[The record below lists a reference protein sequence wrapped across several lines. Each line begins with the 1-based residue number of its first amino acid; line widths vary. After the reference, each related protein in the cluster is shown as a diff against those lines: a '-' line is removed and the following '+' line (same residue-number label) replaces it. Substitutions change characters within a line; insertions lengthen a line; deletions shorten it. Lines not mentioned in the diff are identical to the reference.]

1 MKVKKKN
8 KKFKFNEGRVLAFL
22 LAIVILFL
30 VLVGR
35 LLYISIFRSKD
46 YKAMAEEQ
54 WTNEIQIDARRGRIL
69 DRSNRELAVTANVF
83 RVDLDLI
90 TLRKYID
97 KKETDNIEVAKLL
110 AEALEMD
117 EEKVLSRIELTYPSG
132 NPANSAT
139 LIRRVEKEKADKVKE
154 LDINGV
160 IVSEDT
166 KRYYPN
172 GDFLSHTLGTTNA
185 DGEGLS
191 GLELYYNEELMGI
204 PGVRVSEVSGNSAS
218 NPYSETSFTPPVDGK
233 DMTLT
238 IDENIQ
244 YFVEK
249 VAEDALKKH
258 NADSVSIAVMNPNNG
273 EILGMVNKPGFN
285 PNNPYEGSEAFN
297 GKDESAKLQNMWR
310 NTIVSDSFEPGSIF
324 KIITSIA
331 AIEENIAGKDE
342 VYYCD
347 GSLNVAGRNIKCWKP
362 GGHGVQNFNQ
372 TLENS
377 CNVAFME
384 MGAKLGAE
392 KLNEYIKLF
401 GFGTQS
407 GIDLPGEATGIVK
420 NVEDINAV
428 DLATISFGQT
438 NTMNGIQFMTALNA
452 VANGGDLIQPHIM
465 KELSH
470 KDGNGTKII
479 DEVFVPKIQENIVD
493 EKSTMRVKEAL
504 ESTVS
509 KGSSKDAG
517 IEGIK
522 VAGKTGTAEKVDP
535 ETGTYGAGYIAS
547 FAGFAPYDNPQV
559 SLIVI
564 IDNPKNGEH
573 FGGIVAAPFAGELF
587 NNIFNYISLNEGQ
600 LDQKDES
607 VIIPDLRGDKVTSA
621 EKTLN
626 ELGVNCVI
634 EGDRTFVTSITP
646 LPGYKVKKGD
656 SITLYAGSRFD
667 RNEKEIVVPDFRK
680 LNKEEAEKILKSLG
694 LKGEFEGE
702 GEIKEQSISAGE
714 IIKSGDK
721 IKFKLEG

>member
-1 MKVKKKN
+1 MKAKKKN
-8 KKFKFNEGRVLAFL
+8 KKIKLNEGRVLAFL

-30 VLVGR
+30 ALSGR

-69 DRSNRELAVTANVF
+69 DRNNRELAVTANVF

-97 KKETDNIEVAKLL
+97 KKDTDNIEIAKLL

-139 LIRRVEKEKADKVKE
+139 LIRRIEKEKADKVKE

-204 PGVRVSEVSGNSAS
+204 PGVRVSEVSGNSTS

-249 VAEDALKKH
+249 VAEDALNKH

-285 PNNPYEGSEAFN
+285 PNNPYEGSESFK

-310 NTIVSDSFEPGSIF
+310 NTIVSDAFEPGSIF

-347 GSLNVAGRNIKCWKP
+347 GSLNVAGKNIKCWKP

-420 NVEDINAV
+420 NVEDISAV

-470 KDGNGTKII
+470 KDDNGTKII

-509 KGSSKDAG
+509 NGSSKDAG

-522 VAGKTGTAEKVDP
+522 VAGKTGTAEKVDS

-600 LDQKDES
+600 LDAKDES

-626 ELGVNCVI
+626 ELGINCVI
-634 EGDRTFVTSITP
+634 EGDGTFVTSVTP
-646 LPGYKVKKGD
+646 IPGYKVKKGD

-680 LNKEEAEKILKSLG
+680 LNKEEAEEILKSLG

-714 IIKSGDK
+714 IIKNGDK